1 MTKKLIIFRYKELF
15 NILEEI
21 KENFEFKLEFYE
33 KERELEKLEND
44 NLSDYLVIAKKKL
57 SNLKKQIIIDKSPI
71 NINDFIQTLNINFLK
86 SKFIEQ
92 SKIDLGRYNLDL
104 NSRILNQNEKEL
116 ELTEKESSILIFLKQ
131 SKDPVKIDQLQEKVW
146 GYNSELETH
155 TVETHVYR
163 LRKKINDKFYDNEFI
178 ITTSWFTHTK
188 NDKFG
193 NFHNHSN
200 SMFSGVFYF
209 TDDNSSIKFQNFNKP
224 NHFELA
230 LNNIRLLLKKNVLY

>member
-1 MTKKLIIFRYKELF
+1 MTKKLIIFRYRELF

-71 NINDFIQTLNINFLK
+71 NINDLIQTLNINFLK

-178 ITTSWFTHTK
+178 KS
-188 NDKFG
+188 DKKG
-193 NFHNHSN
+193 
-200 SMFSGVFYF
+200 YF
-209 TDDNSSIKFQNFNKP
+209 
-224 NHFELA
+224 
-230 LNNIRLLLKKNVLY
+230 LNEKKK

>member
-15 NILEEI
+15 KILEEI

-33 KERELEKLEND
+33 KERELENLEND
-44 NLSDYLVIAKKKL
+44 NLSDYLVITKKKL

-71 NINDFIQTLNINFLK
+71 NINDLIQTLNINFLK

-92 SKIDLGRYNLDL
+92 SKIDLGRYYLDL

-178 ITTSWFTHTK
+178 IS
-188 NDKFG
+188 DKKG
-193 NFHNHSN
+193 
-200 SMFSGVFYF
+200 YF
-209 TDDNSSIKFQNFNKP
+209 
-224 NHFELA
+224 
-230 LNNIRLLLKKNVLY
+230 LNEKKK

>member
-44 NLSDYLVIAKKKL
+44 NLSDYLVITKKKL
-57 SNLKKQIIIDKSPI
+57 SNLKKQIIIDKFPI
-71 NINDFIQTLNINFLK
+71 NINDLIQTLNINFLK

-178 ITTSWFTHTK
+178 IS
-188 NDKFG
+188 DKKG
-193 NFHNHSN
+193 
-200 SMFSGVFYF
+200 YF
-209 TDDNSSIKFQNFNKP
+209 
-224 NHFELA
+224 
-230 LNNIRLLLKKNVLY
+230 LNEKKK

>member
-21 KENFEFKLEFYE
+21 KENFEFKLKFYE
-33 KERELEKLEND
+33 KEKELENLKND
-44 NLSDYLVIAKKKL
+44 NLSDYLVITKKKL

-71 NINDFIQTLNINFLK
+71 NINDLIQTLNINFLK

-92 SKIDLGRYNLDL
+92 SEIDLGRYNLDL
-104 NSRILNQNEKEL
+104 NSRILNQNDKEL

-131 SKDPVKIDQLQEKVW
+131 SNDPVKIDQLQEKVW

-163 LRKKINDKFYDNEFI
+163 LRKKINNKFHDNEFI
-178 ITTSWFTHTK
+178 IS
-188 NDKFG
+188 DKKG
-193 NFHNHSN
+193 
-200 SMFSGVFYF
+200 YF
-209 TDDNSSIKFQNFNKP
+209 
-224 NHFELA
+224 
-230 LNNIRLLLKKNVLY
+230 LNEKKK

>member
-71 NINDFIQTLNINFLK
+71 NINELIQTLNINFLK

-104 NSRILNQNEKEL
+104 NSRILNLNEKEL

-178 ITTSWFTHTK
+178 IS
-188 NDKFG
+188 DKKG
-193 NFHNHSN
+193 
-200 SMFSGVFYF
+200 YF
-209 TDDNSSIKFQNFNKP
+209 
-224 NHFELA
+224 
-230 LNNIRLLLKKNVLY
+230 LNEKKK

>member
-1 MTKKLIIFRYKELF
+1 MTKKLIIFRYRELF

-33 KERELEKLEND
+33 KERELENLEND
-44 NLSDYLVIAKKKL
+44 NLSDYLVITKKKL

-71 NINDFIQTLNINFLK
+71 NINDLIQILNINFLK

-104 NSRILNQNEKEL
+104 NSRILKQNEKEL

-178 ITTSWFTHTK
+178 IS
-188 NDKFG
+188 DKKG
-193 NFHNHSN
+193 
-200 SMFSGVFYF
+200 YF
-209 TDDNSSIKFQNFNKP
+209 
-224 NHFELA
+224 
-230 LNNIRLLLKKNVLY
+230 LNEKKK

>member
-57 SNLKKQIIIDKSPI
+57 SNLKKQIIIDKFPI
-71 NINDFIQTLNINFLK
+71 NINDLIQTLNINFLK

-178 ITTSWFTHTK
+178 IS
-188 NDKFG
+188 DKKG
-193 NFHNHSN
+193 
-200 SMFSGVFYF
+200 YF
-209 TDDNSSIKFQNFNKP
+209 
-224 NHFELA
+224 
-230 LNNIRLLLKKNVLY
+230 LNEKKK

>member
-33 KERELEKLEND
+33 KERELENLEND
-44 NLSDYLVIAKKKL
+44 NLSDYLVITKKKL

-71 NINDFIQTLNINFLK
+71 NINDLIQTLNINFLK

-131 SKDPVKIDQLQEKVW
+131 SKNPVKIHQLQEKVW

-163 LRKKINDKFYDNEFI
+163 LRKKINDKFFDNEFI
-178 ITTSWFTHTK
+178 IS
-188 NDKFG
+188 DKKG
-193 NFHNHSN
+193 
-200 SMFSGVFYF
+200 YF
-209 TDDNSSIKFQNFNKP
+209 
-224 NHFELA
+224 
-230 LNNIRLLLKKNVLY
+230 LNEKKK

>member
-33 KERELEKLEND
+33 SEKELENLEND
-44 NLSDYLVIAKKKL
+44 NLSDYLVITKKKL

-71 NINDFIQTLNINFLK
+71 NINDLIQILNINFLK

-178 ITTSWFTHTK
+178 IS
-188 NDKFG
+188 DKKG
-193 NFHNHSN
+193 
-200 SMFSGVFYF
+200 YF
-209 TDDNSSIKFQNFNKP
+209 
-224 NHFELA
+224 
-230 LNNIRLLLKKNVLY
+230 LNEKKK

>member
-1 MTKKLIIFRYKELF
+1 MTKKLIIFRYRELF

-33 KERELEKLEND
+33 NEKELEKLEND

-57 SNLKKQIIIDKSPI
+57 SNLKKQIIIEKPPI
-71 NINDFIQTLNINFLK
+71 NINDLIQTLNINFLK

-92 SKIDLGRYNLDL
+92 SKIDLGRYYLDL

-178 ITTSWFTHTK
+178 IS
-188 NDKFG
+188 DKKG
-193 NFHNHSN
+193 
-200 SMFSGVFYF
+200 YF
-209 TDDNSSIKFQNFNKP
+209 
-224 NHFELA
+224 
-230 LNNIRLLLKKNVLY
+230 LNEKKK

>member
-1 MTKKLIIFRYKELF
+1 MTKKLIIFRYRELF

-33 KERELEKLEND
+33 KERELENLEND
-44 NLSDYLVIAKKKL
+44 NSNDYLVITKKKL

-71 NINDFIQTLNINFLK
+71 NINDLIQTLNINFLK

-104 NSRILNQNEKEL
+104 NSRILKQNEKEL

-131 SKDPVKIDQLQEKVW
+131 SKDPVKIDQLQKKVW
-146 GYNSELETH
+146 GYNSQLETH

-178 ITTSWFTHTK
+178 IS
-188 NDKFG
+188 DKKG
-193 NFHNHSN
+193 
-200 SMFSGVFYF
+200 YF
-209 TDDNSSIKFQNFNKP
+209 
-224 NHFELA
+224 
-230 LNNIRLLLKKNVLY
+230 LNEKKK

>member
-33 KERELEKLEND
+33 KERELENLEND
-44 NLSDYLVIAKKKL
+44 NLSDYLVITKKKL

-71 NINDFIQTLNINFLK
+71 NMNDLIQSLNINFLK
-86 SKFIEQ
+86 SKFTEQ
-92 SKIDLGRYNLDL
+92 SKIDLGRYYLDL

-163 LRKKINDKFYDNEFI
+163 LRKKINDKFSDNEFI
-178 ITTSWFTHTK
+178 IS
-188 NDKFG
+188 DKMG
-193 NFHNHSN
+193 
-200 SMFSGVFYF
+200 YF
-209 TDDNSSIKFQNFNKP
+209 
-224 NHFELA
+224 
-230 LNNIRLLLKKNVLY
+230 LNEKKK

>member
-1 MTKKLIIFRYKELF
+1 MTKKLIIFRYKALF

-71 NINDFIQTLNINFLK
+71 NIHDLIQTLNINFLK

-178 ITTSWFTHTK
+178 IS
-188 NDKFG
+188 DKKG
-193 NFHNHSN
+193 
-200 SMFSGVFYF
+200 YF
-209 TDDNSSIKFQNFNKP
+209 
-224 NHFELA
+224 
-230 LNNIRLLLKKNVLY
+230 LNEKKK

>member
-33 KERELEKLEND
+33 KERELEKLEKD

-71 NINDFIQTLNINFLK
+71 NINDLIQTLNINFLK

-92 SKIDLGRYNLDL
+92 SEIDLGRYNLDL

-178 ITTSWFTHTK
+178 IS
-188 NDKFG
+188 DKKG
-193 NFHNHSN
+193 
-200 SMFSGVFYF
+200 YF
-209 TDDNSSIKFQNFNKP
+209 
-224 NHFELA
+224 
-230 LNNIRLLLKKNVLY
+230 LNEKKK

>member
-33 KERELEKLEND
+33 KERELENLEND
-44 NLSDYLVIAKKKL
+44 NLSDYLVITKKKL

-71 NINDFIQTLNINFLK
+71 NINDLIQTFNINFLK

-92 SKIDLGRYNLDL
+92 SKIDLGRYYLDL

-178 ITTSWFTHTK
+178 IS
-188 NDKFG
+188 DKKG
-193 NFHNHSN
+193 
-200 SMFSGVFYF
+200 YF
-209 TDDNSSIKFQNFNKP
+209 
-224 NHFELA
+224 
-230 LNNIRLLLKKNVLY
+230 LNEKKK

>member
-1 MTKKLIIFRYKELF
+1 MTKKLIILRYKELF

-33 KERELEKLEND
+33 KERELENLEND
-44 NLSDYLVIAKKKL
+44 NLKDYLVITKKKL
-57 SNLKKQIIIDKSPI
+57 SNLKKQIIIGKFPI
-71 NINDFIQTLNINFLK
+71 NINDLIQILNINFLK
-86 SKFIEQ
+86 SKFVEQ

-163 LRKKINDKFYDNEFI
+163 LRKKINDKFNDNEFI
-178 ITTSWFTHTK
+178 IS
-188 NDKFG
+188 DKKG
-193 NFHNHSN
+193 
-200 SMFSGVFYF
+200 YF
-209 TDDNSSIKFQNFNKP
+209 
-224 NHFELA
+224 
-230 LNNIRLLLKKNVLY
+230 LNEKKK

>member
-1 MTKKLIIFRYKELF
+1 MTKKLIILRYKELF

-33 KERELEKLEND
+33 KERELENLEND
-44 NLSDYLVIAKKKL
+44 NLSDYLVITKKKL

-71 NINDFIQTLNINFLK
+71 NINDLIQTLNINFLQ

-178 ITTSWFTHTK
+178 IS
-188 NDKFG
+188 DKKG
-193 NFHNHSN
+193 
-200 SMFSGVFYF
+200 YF
-209 TDDNSSIKFQNFNKP
+209 
-224 NHFELA
+224 
-230 LNNIRLLLKKNVLY
+230 LNEKKK

>member
-57 SNLKKQIIIDKSPI
+57 SNLKKQVIIDKSPI

-163 LRKKINDKFYDNEFI
+163 LRKKIKDKFYDNEFI
-178 ITTSWFTHTK
+178 IS
-188 NDKFG
+188 DKKG
-193 NFHNHSN
+193 
-200 SMFSGVFYF
+200 YF
-209 TDDNSSIKFQNFNKP
+209 
-224 NHFELA
+224 
-230 LNNIRLLLKKNVLY
+230 LNEKKK

>member
-33 KERELEKLEND
+33 KERELEKLEKD

-57 SNLKKQIIIDKSPI
+57 SNLKKQIVIDKSPI
-71 NINDFIQTLNINFLK
+71 NINDLIQTLNINFLK

-163 LRKKINDKFYDNEFI
+163 LRKKINDKFFDNEFI
-178 ITTSWFTHTK
+178 IS
-188 NDKFG
+188 DKKG
-193 NFHNHSN
+193 
-200 SMFSGVFYF
+200 YF
-209 TDDNSSIKFQNFNKP
+209 
-224 NHFELA
+224 
-230 LNNIRLLLKKNVLY
+230 LNEKKK

>member
-1 MTKKLIIFRYKELF
+1 MTKKLIIFRYQELF

-21 KENFEFKLEFYE
+21 KENFEFKLEFCE
-33 KERELEKLEND
+33 KERELENLENN
-44 NLSDYLVIAKKKL
+44 NLSDYLVITKKKL

-71 NINDFIQTLNINFLK
+71 NINDLIQTLNINFLK

-163 LRKKINDKFYDNEFI
+163 LRKKINDKFCDNEFI
-178 ITTSWFTHTK
+178 ISDK
-188 NDKFG
+188 NG
-193 NFHNHSN
+193 
-200 SMFSGVFYF
+200 YF
-209 TDDNSSIKFQNFNKP
+209 
-224 NHFELA
+224 
-230 LNNIRLLLKKNVLY
+230 LNEKKK

>member
-21 KENFEFKLEFYE
+21 KENFEFKLKFYE
-33 KERELEKLEND
+33 KEKELENLKND
-44 NLSDYLVIAKKKL
+44 NLSDYLVITKKKL

-71 NINDFIQTLNINFLK
+71 NINDLIQTLNINFLK

-131 SKDPVKIDQLQEKVW
+131 SKDPVKINKLQEKVW

-163 LRKKINDKFYDNEFI
+163 LRKKINDKFNDNEFI
-178 ITTSWFTHTK
+178 IS
-188 NDKFG
+188 DKKG
-193 NFHNHSN
+193 
-200 SMFSGVFYF
+200 YF
-209 TDDNSSIKFQNFNKP
+209 
-224 NHFELA
+224 
-230 LNNIRLLLKKNVLY
+230 LNEKKK

>member
-1 MTKKLIIFRYKELF
+1 MTIIVIDSLYTMTKKLIIFRYKELF

-21 KENFEFKLEFYE
+21 KENFESKLEFYE
-33 KERELEKLEND
+33 KERELENLEND
-44 NLSDYLVIAKKKL
+44 NLSDYLVITKKKL
-57 SNLKKQIIIDKSPI
+57 SNLKKQITIDKSPI

-178 ITTSWFTHTK
+178 IS
-188 NDKFG
+188 DKKG
-193 NFHNHSN
+193 
-200 SMFSGVFYF
+200 YF
-209 TDDNSSIKFQNFNKP
+209 
-224 NHFELA
+224 
-230 LNNIRLLLKKNVLY
+230 LNEKKK

>member
-33 KERELEKLEND
+33 NEGELEKLEND
-44 NLSDYLVIAKKKL
+44 NLSDYLVVAKKKL

-71 NINDFIQTLNINFLK
+71 NINDLIQTLNINFLK

-92 SKIDLGRYNLDL
+92 SEIDLGRYNLDL

-131 SKDPVKIDQLQEKVW
+131 SKDPVKINKLQEKVW

-163 LRKKINDKFYDNEFI
+163 LRKKINDKFHDNEFI
-178 ITTSWFTHTK
+178 IS
-188 NDKFG
+188 DKKG
-193 NFHNHSN
+193 
-200 SMFSGVFYF
+200 YF
-209 TDDNSSIKFQNFNKP
+209 
-224 NHFELA
+224 
-230 LNNIRLLLKKNVLY
+230 LNEKKK

>member
-21 KENFEFKLEFYE
+21 KENLEFKLEFYE
-33 KERELEKLEND
+33 KERELENLENN
-44 NLSDYLVIAKKKL
+44 NLSDYLVITKKKL

-71 NINDFIQTLNINFLK
+71 NINDLIQTLNINFLK

-92 SKIDLGRYNLDL
+92 SKIDLGRYYLNL

-178 ITTSWFTHTK
+178 IS
-188 NDKFG
+188 DKEG
-193 NFHNHSN
+193 
-200 SMFSGVFYF
+200 YF
-209 TDDNSSIKFQNFNKP
+209 
-224 NHFELA
+224 
-230 LNNIRLLLKKNVLY
+230 LNEKKK

>member
-33 KERELEKLEND
+33 KEIELENLENN
-44 NLSDYLVIAKKKL
+44 NLSDYLVITKKKL

-71 NINDFIQTLNINFLK
+71 NINDLIQTLNINFLK

-178 ITTSWFTHTK
+178 IS
-188 NDKFG
+188 DKKG
-193 NFHNHSN
+193 
-200 SMFSGVFYF
+200 YF
-209 TDDNSSIKFQNFNKP
+209 
-224 NHFELA
+224 
-230 LNNIRLLLKKNVLY
+230 LNEKKK

>member
-1 MTKKLIIFRYKELF
+1 MTKKLIIFRFKELF

-33 KERELEKLEND
+33 KEKELENLKND
-44 NLSDYLVIAKKKL
+44 NLSDYLVITKKKL
-57 SNLKKQIIIDKSPI
+57 SNLKKQIIIDKSPT
-71 NINDFIQTLNINFLK
+71 NINDLIQTLNINFLK

-104 NSRILNQNEKEL
+104 NSRMLNQNEKEL

-163 LRKKINDKFYDNEFI
+163 LRKKINDKFYDNVFI
-178 ITTSWFTHTK
+178 IS
-188 NDKFG
+188 DKKG
-193 NFHNHSN
+193 
-200 SMFSGVFYF
+200 YF
-209 TDDNSSIKFQNFNKP
+209 
-224 NHFELA
+224 
-230 LNNIRLLLKKNVLY
+230 LNEKKK

>member
-21 KENFEFKLEFYE
+21 KEILEFKLEFYE
-33 KERELEKLEND
+33 KERELENLEND
-44 NLSDYLVIAKKKL
+44 NLSDYLVITKKKL

-71 NINDFIQTLNINFLK
+71 NINDLIQILNINFLK

-92 SKIDLGRYNLDL
+92 SKIDLGRYYLDL

-163 LRKKINDKFYDNEFI
+163 LRKKINDKFNDNEFI
-178 ITTSWFTHTK
+178 IS
-188 NDKFG
+188 DKKG
-193 NFHNHSN
+193 
-200 SMFSGVFYF
+200 YF
-209 TDDNSSIKFQNFNKP
+209 
-224 NHFELA
+224 
-230 LNNIRLLLKKNVLY
+230 LNEKKK

>member
-44 NLSDYLVIAKKKL
+44 NLSDYLVITKKKL

-71 NINDFIQTLNINFLK
+71 NINDLIQTLNINFLK

-178 ITTSWFTHTK
+178 LS
-188 NDKFG
+188 DKKG
-193 NFHNHSN
+193 
-200 SMFSGVFYF
+200 YF
-209 TDDNSSIKFQNFNKP
+209 
-224 NHFELA
+224 
-230 LNNIRLLLKKNVLY
+230 LNEKKK

>member
-33 KERELEKLEND
+33 KERELENLEND
-44 NLSDYLVIAKKKL
+44 NLSDYLVITKKKL

-71 NINDFIQTLNINFLK
+71 NINDLIQTLNINFLK

-104 NSRILNQNEKEL
+104 NSRILNQNKKEL

-178 ITTSWFTHTK
+178 IS
-188 NDKFG
+188 DKKG
-193 NFHNHSN
+193 
-200 SMFSGVFYF
+200 YF
-209 TDDNSSIKFQNFNKP
+209 
-224 NHFELA
+224 
-230 LNNIRLLLKKNVLY
+230 LNEKKK

>member
-33 KERELEKLEND
+33 NEGELEKLEND
-44 NLSDYLVIAKKKL
+44 NLSDYLVVAKKKL

-71 NINDFIQTLNINFLK
+71 NINDLIQTLNINFLK

-92 SKIDLGRYNLDL
+92 SDIDLGRYNLDL

-131 SKDPVKIDQLQEKVW
+131 SKDPVKINKLQEKVW

-163 LRKKINDKFYDNEFI
+163 LRKKINDKFHDNEFI
-178 ITTSWFTHTK
+178 IS
-188 NDKFG
+188 DKKG
-193 NFHNHSN
+193 
-200 SMFSGVFYF
+200 YF
-209 TDDNSSIKFQNFNKP
+209 
-224 NHFELA
+224 
-230 LNNIRLLLKKNVLY
+230 LNEKKK